1 MAAARLIPPQPQG
14 GSECPGKWDG
24 GIGGDPGRAPTG
36 PWGSDGWSSS
46 DLTAPPTMEPHPDH
60 RPAQKLVLCLC
71 FLARDPIAMDYC
83 NWGQV
88 QKSQEGEAEGK
99 EGNRDERHWSS
110 ASEATL
116 VGPEA
121 VRRRR
126 RASNIG
132 WMAWGAAGETRELA
146 GAQVQR
152 REEM

>member
-1 MAAARLIPPQPQG
+1 MEGLGETLAEPP
-14 GSECPGKWDG
+14 
-24 GIGGDPGRAPTG
+24 RAPGGAMAGAALTSLPHP
-36 PWGSDGWSSS
+36 PWS
-46 DLTAPPTMEPHPDH
+46 PHPDH

-99 EGNRDERHWSS
+99 EGNRGERHWSS

-126 RASNIG
+126 ASNIG
-132 WMAWGAAGETRELA
+132 WMAWGAGGR
-146 GAQVQR
+146 
-152 REEM
+152 